1 MNERLPLTVA
11 NLKANKTWPEM
22 SRWISDFIANR
33 PQFEGTIVVCPSFPF
48 LAAASEE
55 IRNLIDVYRAFD
67 LNLKLGCQDISIFEQ
82 GAYTCEVAAS
92 QLFKVCQFAIIG
104 HSERRQNFKEDDSM
118 LARKVERAR
127 QSSLEPIFCVQG
139 PETSIPPQVT
149 IVAYE
154 PVFAIGTG
162 LPDTPENAFTVSR
175 EIKKRGDYKV
185 IYGGSVT
192 SDNVHSFLQEGTV
205 DGVLVGGKSLDPFS
219 FIGVVKNASY

>member
-1 MNERLPLTVA
+1 
-11 NLKANKTWPEM
+11 M

-82 GAYTCEVAAS
+82 GAYTGEVAAS

-127 QSSLEPIFCVQG
+127 QSSLEPIF
-139 PETSIPPQVT
+139 
-149 IVAYE
+149 
-154 PVFAIGTG
+154 
-162 LPDTPENAFTVSR
+162 
-175 EIKKRGDYKV
+175 
-185 IYGGSVT
+185 
-192 SDNVHSFLQEGTV
+192 
-205 DGVLVGGKSLDPFS
+205 
-219 FIGVVKNASY
+219 